1 MGQDI
6 NKKLEDIL
14 QGIDKNKINNSKRSL
29 EQMLNTPEGKK
40 LLQNIGNIDKSK
52 LMNMFMKM
60 DTNEIKRK
68 LQNADLS
75 KMSNINANDIIG
87 EKRVFFENLCNEL
100 LVLAKAM
107 NVKVRSDFLK
117 EYYANFEKYKERD
130 DANVYSSILN
140 DMNIGQP
147 SEIDF
152 LFFIV
157 IELAKEYK
165 VDMPYYFKVAEKFKQ
180 YNSLNKFLS

>member
-1 MGQDI
+1 MVYMGQDI

-75 KMSNINANDIIG
+75 KMSNINANDIIN
-87 EKRVFFENLCNEL
+87 K
-100 LVLAKAM
+100 
-107 NVKVRSDFLK
+107 LK
-117 EYYANFEKYKERD
+117 
-130 DANVYSSILN
+130 
-140 DMNIGQP
+140 
-147 SEIDF
+147 
-152 LFFIV
+152 
-157 IELAKEYK
+157 
-165 VDMPYYFKVAEKFKQ
+165 
-180 YNSLNKFLS
+180 

>member
-75 KMSNINANDIIG
+75 KMSNINANDIIN
-87 EKRVFFENLCNEL
+87 K
-100 LVLAKAM
+100 
-107 NVKVRSDFLK
+107 LK
-117 EYYANFEKYKERD
+117 
-130 DANVYSSILN
+130 
-140 DMNIGQP
+140 
-147 SEIDF
+147 
-152 LFFIV
+152 
-157 IELAKEYK
+157 
-165 VDMPYYFKVAEKFKQ
+165 
-180 YNSLNKFLS
+180 